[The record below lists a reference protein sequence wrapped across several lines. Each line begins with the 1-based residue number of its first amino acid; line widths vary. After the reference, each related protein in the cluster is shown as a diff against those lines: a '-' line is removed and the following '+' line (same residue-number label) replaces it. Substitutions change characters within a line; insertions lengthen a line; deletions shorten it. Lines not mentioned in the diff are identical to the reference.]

1 MKDAWLAPSAPRD
14 PSCRGPPPG
23 RPPCGGRPSDGPAP
37 PGRPLR
43 GRPLG
48 GAPPGRPPSGGRPL
62 GCAPPGRPPN
72 GGRPLGGP
80 APPGRPR
87 RGPGPTRSPSGPG
100 GLCSRAPS
108 PASWCRRSVGSPLGG
123 VSLALTRGLLGYRG
137 SLCFAEHHAP
147 PEKQVRVIWY
157 RLDIIVQIATK
168 FDTIFYHAIRN
179 LIAKRQVVTSRGSKV
194 RAPGITAVSMPPAGG
209 RVPEYGQAGPRRP
222 IAACCAASSACP
234 APAGRV
240 REARSGVPAYVAGRI
255 RRTLRR
261 MHARA
266 HGCAAGGITPGFHRA
281 DPPLQDVG
289 GSGRPIISPGAG
301 TAPPPPYR
309 QGTPHPGP
317 PPAGLRRGGRTA
329 WPAPED
335 LGPRPGGGPR
345 IRPHRRR
352 SSGYR
357 RPRSWINIPAARSGH
372 ARQGS
377 RG

>member
-1 MKDAWLAPSAPRD
+1 MGMGAARGRGIPRLGRALAASYCHSCRGALQAAASPYLQGRPGMFDPPQGRPGPDVPAARLADRRGPHDERPAAATPTKKSGGEDPRGRQKKEVKDAWLAPSAPRD

-62 GCAPPGRPPN
+62 GGAPPGRPPN

-179 LIAKRQVVTSRGSKV
+179 LIAKRLS
-194 RAPGITAVSMPPAGG
+194 AGHILALT
-209 RVPEYGQAGPRRP
+209 Y
-222 IAACCAASSACP
+222 
-234 APAGRV
+234 
-240 REARSGVPAYVAGRI
+240 
-255 RRTLRR
+255 
-261 MHARA
+261 
-266 HGCAAGGITPGFHRA
+266 
-281 DPPLQDVG
+281 
-289 GSGRPIISPGAG
+289 PGALDPDG
-301 TAPPPPYR
+301 
-309 QGTPHPGP
+309 
-317 PPAGLRRGGRTA
+317 
-329 WPAPED
+329 D
-335 LGPRPGGGPR
+335 
-345 IRPHRRR
+345 
-352 SSGYR
+352 S
-357 RPRSWINIPAARSGH
+357 
-372 ARQGS
+372 
-377 RG
+377 